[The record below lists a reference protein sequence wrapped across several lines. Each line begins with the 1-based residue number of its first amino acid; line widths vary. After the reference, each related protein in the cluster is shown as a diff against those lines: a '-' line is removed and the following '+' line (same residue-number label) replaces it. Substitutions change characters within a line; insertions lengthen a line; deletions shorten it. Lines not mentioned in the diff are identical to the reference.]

1 MIKPYADDAGAMK
14 IGDIEVE
21 NGTDRVALYGS
32 IDLTRDKQG
41 LEHARKLRD
50 LLAAVVRS
58 LENETDLPDQIPPPK
73 PTDTVE
79 NPFQ

>member
-1 MIKPYADDAGAMK
+1 MQ
-14 IGDIEVE
+14 IGELQVE

-50 LLAAVVRS
+50 LLAAVVKS
-58 LENETDLPDQIPPPK
+58 LETETDLPDQIPPPK
-73 PTDTVE
+73 PTDTVD
-79 NPFQ
+79 NPFK

>member
-1 MIKPYADDAGAMK
+1 MIKPYADDAGAMQ
-14 IGDIEVE
+14 IGELRVE

-50 LLAAVVRS
+50 LLAAVVKS
-58 LENETDLPDQIPPPK
+58 LETETDLPDQIPPPK
-73 PTDTVE
+73 PTDTVD
-79 NPFQ
+79 NPFK

>member
-1 MIKPYADDAGAMK
+1 MIKPYADDAGAMQ
-14 IGDIEVE
+14 IGELQVE

-50 LLAAVVRS
+50 LLAAVVNS
-58 LENETDLPDQIPPPK
+58 LESETDLPDQIPSPK
-73 PTDTVE
+73 PTDTVD
-79 NPFQ
+79 NPFK

>member
-32 IDLTRDKQG
+32 IDLTRDKKG
-41 LEHARKLRD
+41 LEHARRLRD
-50 LLAAVVRS
+50 LLAAVVQS
-58 LENETDLPDQIPPPK
+58 LEAEADLPDQIPPPK

>member
-1 MIKPYADDAGAMK
+1 MIKPYADDAGAMQ
-14 IGDIEVE
+14 IGELQVE

-50 LLAAVVRS
+50 LLAAVVKS
-58 LENETDLPDQIPPPK
+58 LETETDLPDQIPPPK
-73 PTDTVE
+73 PTDTVD
-79 NPFQ
+79 NPFK

>member
-1 MIKPYADDAGAMK
+1 MIKPYADDAGAMQ
-14 IGDIEVE
+14 IGELQVE

-50 LLAAVVRS
+50 LLAAVVKS

-73 PTDTVE
+73 PTDAVE

>member
-1 MIKPYADDAGAMK
+1 MIKPYADDAGAMQ
-14 IGDIEVE
+14 IGELQVE

-50 LLAAVVRS
+50 LLAAVVKS

>member
-1 MIKPYADDAGAMK
+1 MIKPYGDDAGAMQ
-14 IGDIEVE
+14 IGELQVE

-50 LLAAVVRS
+50 LLAAVVES
-58 LENETDLPDQIPPPK
+58 LEAETDLPDQIPLPK
-73 PTDTVE
+73 PTDTVD
-79 NPFQ
+79 NPFK

>member
-1 MIKPYADDAGAMK
+1 MIKPYADDAGAMQ
-14 IGDIEVE
+14 IGELQVE